1 VAANLAEGCGRR
13 GNGEFHRFLNIASG
27 SASELEYH
35 FLLARD
41 LNLLQDSEYQELN
54 REVIE
59 VKKMLGALMSK
70 VDAERF
76 AS

>member
-1 VAANLAEGCGRR
+1 VAANPAEGCGRR
-13 GNGEFHRFLNIASG
+13 GNGEFHRFLNIAAR

-41 LNLLQDSEYQELN
+41 LGLLEDSQYQDLN
-54 REVIE
+54 SGVIE
-59 VKKMLGALMSK
+59 IKRMLGALMSK

>member
-1 VAANLAEGCGRR
+1 
-13 GNGEFHRFLNIASG
+13 
-27 SASELEYH
+27 LEYH

-41 LNLLQDSEYQELN
+41 LTSLEDGEYQELN
-54 REVIE
+54 RGVVEI
-59 VKKMLGALMSK
+59 KKILGALMSK